1 VTGIDRAPLAAAL
14 RAWLPGRRWFA
25 KDRPLRSVDVLDAVP
40 LGGTGEADD
49 PVLLH
54 CLVAAD
60 LGGTREHYQV
70 PLGLGRNL
78 PDDLLPHLVGR
89 VDGLA
94 VHDAAGDP
102 RLAGRLLDLIAEGR
116 RVGALRFATEPG
128 VSLRTGLPARP
139 IGVEQSNTS
148 LVYGREHVLKLY
160 RRPAPGPHPD
170 LELNRALAAAGSRHV
185 ATPLG
190 SVHGVL
196 AGEPVLL
203 GFLQRF
209 LPDAP
214 DGWSLATAAVRAG
227 ADFTA
232 EARALGRAVAEAH
245 ADLRAGFGS
254 VAGGPDRV
262 AELVAELRRGLAEV
276 RAVVPALERH
286 APAISAAYDRV
297 ARLPGV
303 VLQRVHGDLH
313 LGQVLRDGDDWV
325 LIDFE
330 GEPAAPLAERVAP
343 RPALRDVA
351 GVLRSFDYATHH
363 EGVAARGWAERARA
377 AFCAGYAGA
386 GPDPL
391 AEGVLLRALELQKA
405 VYEVG
410 YEHTNRPEWLPVPL
424 ASIGRVAGVE
434 EGT

>member
-1 VTGIDRAPLAAAL
+1 MTGIGRAPLAAAL
-14 RAWLPGRRWFA
+14 RAWLPGRRWFP
-25 KDRPLRSVDVLDAVP
+25 KDRALRSVDVLDAVP
-40 LGGTGEADD
+40 LGGDGGPDD

-60 LGGTREHYQV
+60 LDGTREHYQV
-70 PLGLGRNL
+70 PLGLCRDL
-78 PDDLLPHLVGR
+78 PDDLVPHRVAEVG
-89 VDGLA
+89 GTA
-94 VHDAAGDP
+94 VYDATGDP
-102 RLAGRLLDLIAEGR
+102 RLAGRLLDLVAGGGA
-116 RVGALRFATEPG
+116 VGALRFGTEPG

-148 LVYGREHVLKLY
+148 LVYGRDYILKLY
-160 RRPAPGPHPD
+160 RRPAPGTHPD
-170 LELNRALAAAGSRHV
+170 LELHRALAAAGSRHV
-185 ATPLG
+185 AAPLG

-196 AGEPVLL
+196 AGQPVLL

-214 DGWSLATAAVRAG
+214 DGWALATAAARAD

-232 EARALGRAVAEAH
+232 EARALGRAVAETH
-245 ADLRAGFGS
+245 ADLRTAFGS

-262 AELVAELRRGLAEV
+262 ADLVAGLRRGLAEV
-276 RAVVPALERH
+276 RAAVPALERY

-297 ARLPGV
+297 ADLPGV
-303 VLQRVHGDLH
+303 ALQRVHGDLH
-313 LGQVLRDGDDWV
+313 LGQVLRSGDDWV

-330 GEPAAPLAERVAP
+330 GEPAAPLAERAAP

-351 GVLRSFDYATHH
+351 GVLRSFDYAAHH
-363 EGVAARGWAERARA
+363 AGAGWGWAERCRA
-377 AFCAGYAGA
+377 AFRAGYAEA
-386 GPDPL
+386 GSGPP

-410 YEHTNRPEWLPVPL
+410 YEHTNRPDWLPVPL
-424 ASIGRVAGVE
+424 DSIGRAAGVE
-434 EGT
+434 EEA